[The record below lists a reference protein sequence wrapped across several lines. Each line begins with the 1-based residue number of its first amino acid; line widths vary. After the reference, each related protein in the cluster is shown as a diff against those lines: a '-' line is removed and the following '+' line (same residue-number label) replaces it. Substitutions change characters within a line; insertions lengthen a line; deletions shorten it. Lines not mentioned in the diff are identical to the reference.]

1 MICVQDAEDT
11 AMQRIKENN
20 RSEIEPLERE
30 LQALKERLYK
40 SEKEIAALRQLEKF
54 MMDQN
59 ANNSKIL
66 DLVQIDVAKIK
77 KEGGEGMM
85 ASIQKEMEEFKK
97 KIEESQMLQ
106 AKKQA
111 YNDRKR
117 IKTVNICTCRSD
129 SDQGY
134 SKVPKLGSCTD
145 FGEIQGTR
153 TEAVNNGDQAEG
165 H

>member
-1 MICVQDAEDT
+1 
-11 AMQRIKENN
+11 MQRIKENN

-30 LQALKERLYK
+30 LQAVKERLYK
-40 SEKEIAALRQLEKF
+40 SEKEITGLRQFEKF

-59 ANNSKIL
+59 AHNSKIL

-85 ASIQKEMEEFKK
+85 ASIQKEMEEFKR

-117 IKTVNICTCRSD
+117 IKSFNICMCVDLT
-129 SDQGY
+129 QI
-134 SKVPKLGSCTD
+134 KVIPKYPS
-145 FGEIQGTR
+145 
-153 TEAVNNGDQAEG
+153 
-165 H
+165 

>member
-1 MICVQDAEDT
+1 
-11 AMQRIKENN
+11 MQRIKENN

-30 LQALKERLYK
+30 LQAVKERLYK
-40 SEKEIAALRQLEKF
+40 SEKEITGLRQFEKF

-59 ANNSKIL
+59 AHNSKIL

-85 ASIQKEMEEFKK
+85 ASIQKEMEEFKR

-117 IKTVNICTCRSD
+117 IK
-129 SDQGY
+129 
-134 SKVPKLGSCTD
+134 
-145 FGEIQGTR
+145 
-153 TEAVNNGDQAEG
+153 
-165 H
+165 